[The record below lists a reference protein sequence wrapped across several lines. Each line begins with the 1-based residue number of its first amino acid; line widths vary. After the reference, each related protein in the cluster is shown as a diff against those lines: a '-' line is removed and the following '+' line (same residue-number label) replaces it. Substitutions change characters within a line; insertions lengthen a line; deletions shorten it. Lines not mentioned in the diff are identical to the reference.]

1 MFVTSSLNY
10 GAKKRLVTDT
20 DGVAINFFGLGGL
33 DLHGLVMCAWG
44 GEGEKKNMLATMRD
58 TLRAVY

>member
-10 GAKKRLVTDT
+10 GAEKRLVTDT
-20 DGVAINFFGLGGL
+20 DGVAINFFALGGW

-58 TLRAVY
+58 TLRTVY